1 VLHPWPAGFATT
13 IEEDEALLA
22 GAGAGAGPGTGA
34 GGGGAA
40 MTPRM
45 AMCVQYRLLQKQNV
59 LAFQR
64 FLDALATA

>member
-1 VLHPWPAGFATT
+1 LHPWPAGFATT

-22 GAGAGAGPGTGA
+22 GAGAGTGA